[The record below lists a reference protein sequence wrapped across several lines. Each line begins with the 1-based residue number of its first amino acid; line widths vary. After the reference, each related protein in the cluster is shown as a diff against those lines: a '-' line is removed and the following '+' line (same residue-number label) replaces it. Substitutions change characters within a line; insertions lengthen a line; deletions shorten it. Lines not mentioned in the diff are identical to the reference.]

1 MPQMSIRSTGPFLG
15 ARRWRDSFHCSCCQK
30 RSSHTAESSITLP
43 SHSSSPTYSPA
54 ITRSSSPH
62 RQSSLPGYSR
72 PIARALSRLHNRQY
86 LATHDVNPSPPKTH
100 FTGLASEVPLRSE
113 PTASDRRDVEC
124 RSYAKSDDC
133 PSLEASIPTPPAKS
147 RWSYSAASIQST
159 DTPALDESSETF
171 TEGSDLADDNE
182 SVMIM
187 ETYRISCKTAG
198 STPTLVEIINTHETH
213 SRYEDMCLREAI
225 MPDMRIPTITN
236 DTSKVQLSRI
246 AHVYF
251 EHPDLDKFDKFANDF
266 GFVKEAQIGDS
277 IYYRG
282 YGIDPFV
289 YVATKSKDGKQRF
302 LGPAFVAASEEEFEK
317 AAAIE
322 GAERVSLEHAPGGGK
337 MIKFSRQD
345 NTFFHVVYGQ
355 EERKIDSEEPTATHE
370 QQGPYNKPFTKP
382 RRGKYQRYHPGPAL
396 VHKLGHF
403 GYVVPD
409 FDNELAWYTS
419 NFNFVPSDILYH
431 WDFSN
436 MDVLTFMHL
445 DLGDEY
451 SDHHCFF
458 MQRAEPHVKKIY
470 CHHTSFEVA
479 DFDTQLLGHEYLAIK
494 GWKSV
499 WGVGRHVLGSQI
511 FDYWADPSGF
521 KIEHYADGDVVNRAT
536 GTNRDVVGPFSVWGP
551 EVPKNFGDKIV

>member
-1 MPQMSIRSTGPFLG
+1 
-15 ARRWRDSFHCSCCQK
+15 
-30 RSSHTAESSITLP
+30 
-43 SHSSSPTYSPA
+43 
-54 ITRSSSPH
+54 
-62 RQSSLPGYSR
+62 
-72 PIARALSRLHNRQY
+72 
-86 LATHDVNPSPPKTH
+86 
-100 FTGLASEVPLRSE
+100 
-113 PTASDRRDVEC
+113 
-124 RSYAKSDDC
+124 
-133 PSLEASIPTPPAKS
+133 
-147 RWSYSAASIQST
+147 
-159 DTPALDESSETF
+159 
-171 TEGSDLADDNE
+171 
-182 SVMIM
+182 
-187 ETYRISCKTAG
+187 
-198 STPTLVEIINTHETH
+198 
-213 SRYEDMCLREAI
+213 

-236 DTSKVQLSRI
+236 DLSKVQLSRI

-251 EHPDLDKFDKFANDF
+251 EHPELDKFDRFADDF
-266 GFVKEAQIGDS
+266 GFVKEAQVGDT

-317 AAAIE
+317 AAALE

-409 FDNELAWYTS
+409 FDNELAWYTG

-479 DFDTQLLGHEYLAIK
+479 DFDTQLIGHEYLASK

-551 EVPKNFGDKIV
+551 EVPKDFGEKGV